1 MLCIM
6 ESADL
11 HSLSM
16 LSEVREIVLTLERN
30 VMGFK
35 VRLGLKPF
43 VFSNTV

>member
-16 LSEVREIVLTLERN
+16 LSEVREIALTLERN

-35 VRLGLKPF
+35 VRLGLKPLL
-43 VFSNTV
+43 FSNIV

>member
-16 LSEVREIVLTLERN
+16 LSEVREIVLTLERK
-30 VMGFK
+30 VMRFK
-35 VRLGLKPF
+35 VRLGLKPLL
-43 VFSNTV
+43 FSNIV